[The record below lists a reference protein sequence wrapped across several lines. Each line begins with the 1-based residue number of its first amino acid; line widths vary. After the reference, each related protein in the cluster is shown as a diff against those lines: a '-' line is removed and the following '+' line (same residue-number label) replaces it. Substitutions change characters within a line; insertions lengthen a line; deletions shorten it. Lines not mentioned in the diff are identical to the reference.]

1 MKIRKLDGLH
11 DWTFGA
17 GKQNYAVDEIAVEE
31 NIQTRV
37 LSWQGDCFFALQEGI
52 DWRNLLDKNQQE
64 NIELAVAEMILRSY
78 GVIGINMLQSVLDDT
93 SRNLS
98 LSYSINTIYGQL
110 FTGVI
115 SQGV

>member
-64 NIELAVAEMILRSY
+64 NIELAVAEMILPPPFRPARLRPV
-78 GVIGINMLQSVLDDT
+78 GCMWNAAC
-93 SRNLS
+93 
-98 LSYSINTIYGQL
+98 TIITRKRRRGKP
-110 FTGVI
+110 
-115 SQGV
+115 